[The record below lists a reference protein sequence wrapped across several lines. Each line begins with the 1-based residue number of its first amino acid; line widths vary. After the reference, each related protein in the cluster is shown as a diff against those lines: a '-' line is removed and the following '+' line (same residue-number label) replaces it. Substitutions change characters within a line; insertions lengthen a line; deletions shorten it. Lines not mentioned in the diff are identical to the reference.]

1 MPLIQS
7 EDVDPEL
14 DGQPATI
21 ERQLKDLKRSIAS
34 INVQKGRIET
44 QMDREAKKLK

>member
-1 MPLIQS
+1 MPFIQS